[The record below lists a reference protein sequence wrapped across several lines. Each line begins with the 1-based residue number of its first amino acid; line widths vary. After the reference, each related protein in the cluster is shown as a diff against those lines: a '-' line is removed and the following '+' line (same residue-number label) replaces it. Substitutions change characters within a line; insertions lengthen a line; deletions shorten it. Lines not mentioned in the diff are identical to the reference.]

1 MHHKATERVP
11 ARLPGLNFMLQGT
24 TKRHRIPQT
33 PSPIAQPLAADAPA
47 SAIPSIGTAVAK
59 EIDSWQLKNCPKKCV
74 LRTWH
79 YGAIMRGRSRLMLD
93 EPLAF
98 NYDAALR
105 FKGQNRGQSS
115 LSLFSL

>member
-1 MHHKATERVP
+1 
-11 ARLPGLNFMLQGT
+11 
-24 TKRHRIPQT
+24 
-33 PSPIAQPLAADAPA
+33 
-47 SAIPSIGTAVAK
+47 
-59 EIDSWQLKNCPKKCV
+59 
-74 LRTWH
+74 
-79 YGAIMRGRSRLMLD
+79 MRGRSRLMLD